1 MRHRSTLA
9 LVAFA
14 ISISV
19 AMASDPIQLPTGLW
33 ISPEDTPHSVTM
45 PLNPG
50 LSSRPNLTLG
60 QAVTTAL
67 SPDGTQL
74 LVLTSG
80 YNKEGQGAA
89 TQSNEYVFVYD
100 VTSYPPRQVQA
111 IPLRNSFCGLAWNP
125 SGQEFYA
132 SGGVDDTVYIFV
144 RKGLAYSRAAS
155 VALGH
160 QHGNGLYSNAPAPAN
175 SSAPKPMTA
184 GIGVN
189 QAGTIAVVANFY
201 NDSVS
206 LIDLKTRKKSA
217 ELDLRPGVQD
227 PTKTGVAGGE
237 YPYWVAVRGDNQ
249 AYISSPRDREIVVV
263 RLDPTLAITARI
275 PITGQPNRI
284 LLNRA
289 QDRLFAAVDNADAVT
304 VIDAVSNRVIAS
316 FGVVA
321 PAGLLPSAN
330 LPKGANPNSL
340 ALSPD
345 ERTLYVTDGG
355 TNAVAVVSLQ
365 GSGAGEVNGLIPTGW
380 YPNSVS
386 VSADGKTL
394 FVVNGK
400 SVPGPNPGNCRGD
413 AKAPNIPDC
422 PKLANNYV
430 YALEKGYLMS
440 APVPPAVELE
450 SLTRRV
456 AENNRFD
463 QVRAGN
469 DNPVMSELRRRI
481 KHVIYVIKENRTYDQ
496 VLGDLEIGDGDPA
509 LAEFPEPLTPNHH
522 SLARNFV
529 TLDNFLDSGEVSGVG
544 WNWTTAARTTDYTE
558 KTVPPEYAGR
568 GFIYDWEGTNRNI
581 NVGIG
586 SLPER
591 VKAQPSLKPNPQSPP
606 DPNLL
611 PGTADVAAPDS
622 ASGEAGLGY
631 IWDEAL
637 LAGLTVRNYGVFC
650 DLSRYDNP
658 RSNPGYMPISKTPF
672 ADKIEQAVPTKKA
685 LWDKTDMYYRSFD
698 QNYADFYLFKEWE
711 REFDQFVAN
720 QNMPSLSLVRL
731 AHDHFGS
738 FGTALY
744 GINTPALQI
753 ADNDYAVGLLVQKV
767 ANSPYKDDTLI
778 FVIEDDAQDGPDH
791 VDAHRSIAYVIGPY
805 VKQHAVVSERYT
817 TVSMVR
823 TIEAVLGLTPSS
835 LFSAAAAP
843 MTEVFDLNQSAWNY
857 TPLISDLLRTSQL
870 PLPPATA
877 ENSLP
882 RTARVLRYAKD
893 TRTPRY
899 WQKKIGDMDYEEED
913 KLDTPRFNRELWK
926 GMMANTP
933 YPKQRSGQNLRTNR
947 AALLA
952 DYGIDS
958 AGPSTSGSR

>member
-1 MRHRSTLA
+1 MRLKLA
-9 LVAFA
+9 HVVIVPLA
-14 ISISV
+14 IAASV
-19 AMASDPIQLPTGLW
+19 ALASDPIRLPTGLW
-33 ISPEDTPHSVTM
+33 ISPDAAPHSVTM
-45 PLNPG
+45 ALNPG
-50 LSSRPNLTLG
+50 VSSHPGLTLG

-89 TQSNEYVFVYD
+89 AQSNEYIFVYD

-111 IPLRNSFCGLAWNP
+111 LPIRNSFCGLAWNP
-125 SGQEFYA
+125 NGQEFYA
-132 SGGVDDTVYIFV
+132 SGGVDDTVYV
-144 RKGLAYSRAAS
+144 CTRKGLAYSRVAA

-160 QHGNGLYSNAPAPAN
+160 PRGNGLYSNAPAPAN
-175 SSAPKPMTA
+175 SSAPKPMAA
-184 GIGVN
+184 GIGVD

-201 NDSVS
+201 NDSIS

-227 PTKTGVAGGE
+227 RTKAGVPGGE

-263 RLDPTLAITARI
+263 RLGPAPAVTARI
-275 PITGQPNRI
+275 PIAGQPNRI

-289 QDRLFAAVDNADAVT
+289 QDRLFAAVDNADAVA
-304 VIDAVSNRVIAS
+304 VIDTTSDKVIAT

-321 PAGLLPSAN
+321 PPALLPSRN
-330 LPKGANPNSL
+330 LPKGGNPNSL

-345 ERTLYVTDGG
+345 EQTLYVTDGG

-365 GSGAGEVNGLIPTGW
+365 ASGSGAVTGLIPTGW

-400 SVPGPNPGNCRGD
+400 SVPGPNQGNCRGD
-413 AKAPNIPDC
+413 ARAPTIPDC
-422 PKLANNYV
+422 AKLPDNFV
-430 YALEKGYLMS
+430 YFLEKGSLMS
-440 APVPPAVELE
+440 APVPRPIEMEA
-450 SLTRRV
+450 LTRRV
-456 AENNRFD
+456 AENNFFD
-463 QVRAGN
+463 VVRAGN
-469 DNPVMSELRRRI
+469 NDAQIAELRRRV
-481 KHVIYVIKENRTYDQ
+481 KHIIYVIKENRTYDQ
-496 VLGDLEIGDGDPA
+496 ILGDLEVGDGDPA
-509 LAEFPEPLTPNHH
+509 LTEFPEPLTPNHH

-568 GFIYDWEGTNRNI
+568 GFMYDWEGTNRNI

-591 VKAQPSLKPNPQSPP
+591 VKAQPWLTSDSQSPP

-622 ASGEAGLGY
+622 AAGEAGLGY

-637 LAGLTVRNYGVFC
+637 RAGLAVRNYGVFC

-658 RSNPGYMPISKTPF
+658 RSNPGYMAISKTPF
-672 ADKIEQAVPTKKA
+672 ADKILQAVPSKKA
-685 LWDKTDMYYRSFD
+685 LWDKTDTYYRSFD
-698 QNYADFYLFKEWE
+698 QNYADFYLFREWE

-720 QNMPSLSLVRL
+720 QNMPNLSLVRL

-744 GINTPALQI
+744 GVNTPALQI
-753 ADNDYAVGLLVQKV
+753 ADNDYALGLLVQKV
-767 ANSPYKDDTLI
+767 ANSAYKDSTLI

-791 VDAHRSIAYVIGPY
+791 VDAHRSVAYVIGPY
-805 VKQHAVVSERYT
+805 VKQHTVVSQRYT

-823 TIEAVLGLTPSS
+823 TIETLLGLMPSS
-835 LFSAAAAP
+835 LYSAAAAP
-843 MTEVFDLNQSAWNY
+843 MTEVFDLNQTAWNY
-857 TPLISDLLRTSQL
+857 KPLVPDLLRTSQL
-870 PLPPATA
+870 PLPAATA

-882 RTARVLRYAKD
+882 RTARVLAFAKD
-893 TRTPRY
+893 TRPSAY
-899 WQKKIGDMDYEEED
+899 WQKKLGDMDYMEED

-926 GMMANTP
+926 GMMGNKP
-933 YPKQRSGQNLRTNR
+933 YPKERSGKNLRANR
-947 AALLA
+947 EAFLT
-952 DYGIDS
+952 GV
-958 AGPSTSGSR
+958 R

>member
-1 MRHRSTLA
+1 MRLRSTFALLA
-9 LVAFA
+9 QCA
-14 ISISV
+14 ISVSV
-19 AMASDPIQLPTGLW
+19 AAASDPIQLPTGLW
-33 ISPEDTPHSVTM
+33 ISPDAAPHSVTM

-111 IPLRNSFCGLAWNP
+111 LPIPNSFCGLAWNP
-125 SGQEFYA
+125 NGQEFYA

-160 QHGNGLYSNAPAPAN
+160 PHGNGLYSNAPAPAN
-175 SSAPKPMTA
+175 SSAPKPMAA

-201 NDSVS
+201 NDSIS

-227 PTKTGVAGGE
+227 QTKIGVAGGE
-237 YPYWVAVRGDNQ
+237 YPYWVALRGDNQ

-263 RLDPTLAITARI
+263 RLDPTPAVTARI
-275 PITGQPNRI
+275 PIAGQPNRI

-289 QDRLFAAVDNADAVT
+289 QDRLFAAVDNADAVA
-304 VIDAVSNRVIAS
+304 VIDSVRNKVIAN

-321 PAGLLPSAN
+321 PPGLLPSAN

-355 TNAVAVVSLQ
+355 TNTVAVVSLQ
-365 GSGAGEVNGLIPTGW
+365 QSGVGEVSGLIPTGW

-386 VSADGKTL
+386 VSADGRTL

-430 YALEKGYLMS
+430 YTLEKGYLMS
-440 APVPPAVELE
+440 APVPPAAELE
-450 SLTRRV
+450 SLTRRA
-456 AENNRFD
+456 AENNRFA
-463 QVRAGN
+463 QVLAGN
-469 DNPVMSELRRRI
+469 ESPVMSELRRRI

-496 VLGDLEIGDGDPA
+496 VLGDLDVGDGDPA

-591 VKAQPSLKPNPQSPP
+591 IKAQPSLSPGPQSPP

-622 ASGEAGLGY
+622 SSGEAGLGY

-650 DLSRYDNP
+650 DLARYDNP

-672 ADKIEQAVPTKKA
+672 ADKIPQAVPTKKA
-685 LWDKTDMYYRSFD
+685 LWDRTDLYYRSFD
-698 QNYADFYLFKEWE
+698 QNYADFYLFREWE
-711 REFDQFVAN
+711 REFDGFVSN

-767 ANSPYKDDTLI
+767 ANSPYKNDTLI
-778 FVIEDDAQDGPDH
+778 FVVEDDAQDGPDH
-791 VDAHRSIAYVIGPY
+791 VDAHRSVAYVIGPY
-805 VKQHAVVSERYT
+805 VKQHSVVSERYT

-823 TIEAVLGLTPSS
+823 TIESLFSLTPSS
-835 LFSAAAAP
+835 LFSAVAAP
-843 MTEVFDLNQSAWNY
+843 MTEVFDLNQSTWNY
-857 TPLISDLLRTSQL
+857 TPIVSDLLRTSQL

-882 RTARVLRYAKD
+882 RTPRVLAYAKD
-893 TRTPRY
+893 MRTARY

-926 GMMANTP
+926 GMMGNKP
-933 YPKQRSGQNLRTNR
+933 YPKQRSGKNLRENR
-947 AALLA
+947 AAFLTGF
-952 DYGIDS
+952 GID
-958 AGPSTSGSR
+958 PH